1 VTDESMVDRVTAELR
16 RAGLSPRTDTP
27 ASGGFGVEPSAPA
40 DPPNVAA
47 YVVWNAA
54 DVLAEPAFD
63 RLGANDLEHR
73 AVLHMGRI
81 LEAMTEAMRAIL
93 VSAGLDAR
101 MTTDDLAPATVV
113 VYDPGGQ

>member
-16 RAGLSPRTDTP
+16 RAGLSSRMDAP
-27 ASGGFGVEPSAPA
+27 ALGGFGVEPSAPA
-40 DPPNVAA
+40 DPPEVAA

-54 DVLAEPAFD
+54 DELAEPSFE
-63 RLGANDLEHR
+63 RLRANDLEHR
-73 AVLHMGRI
+73 AVLHMGGI

-101 MTTDDLAPATVV
+101 MATDDLAPATVV
-113 VYDPGGQ
+113 VYDPGGR